1 MNIGFIGL
9 CRIGYNMVLN
19 LLDHDHKVVVYNRSP
34 DPVLKIQKFGAIP
47 SYNIYEL
54 VSKLPKKKVIWIM
67 VTSSAV
73 DKIIN
78 DLIPFLNKGDIII
91 DGGNSYFKDSINRF
105 NKLKKLG
112 VNFVDVG
119 TSGGIDGARNG
130 ACLMIG
136 GEKKIV
142 DSIKP
147 IFKSLSTKDG
157 FSYTGNT
164 GSGHFVKMVHNG
176 IEYGMM
182 ASIAEGFEALNKHS
196 KEFNLKLNDI
206 SKVYSHGSIVQS
218 KLMSWLN
225 KALVEDSNLKS
236 VKGIVPEGETEF
248 EMNNLTKLSY
258 MPILERAILER
269 VNSRKK
275 ENFRSKII
283 AVLRN
288 KFGSHK
294 LNKN

>member
-9 CRIGYNMVLN
+9 GRMGYKMVLN
-19 LLDHDHKVVVYNRSP
+19 LLDHNHKVIVYNRSP

-54 VSKLPKKKVIWIM
+54 INKLPKKKVIWIM

-91 DGGNSYFKDSINRF
+91 DGGNSYFKDSINRY

-112 VNFVDVG
+112 IDFIDVG
-119 TSGGIDGARNG
+119 TSGGVDGARHG

-136 GEKKIV
+136 GDKKVV
-142 DSIKP
+142 DSINN
-147 IFKSLSTKDG
+147 IFKSLSTKNG
-157 FSYTGNT
+157 FAHVGSS

-182 ASIAEGFEALNKHS
+182 ASIAEGFEALNKHQKS
-196 KEFNLKLNDI
+196 FNLNLNDI
-206 SKVYSHGSIVQS
+206 SKVYSHGSIIES
-218 KLMSWLN
+218 RLMSWLN
-225 KALVEDSNLKS
+225 SALSEDPTLKS
-236 VKGIVPEGETEF
+236 IKGVVPEGETEF
-248 EMNNLTKLSY
+248 EMSNLTKLSY
-258 MPILERAILER
+258 MPVLERAITER

-275 ENFRSKII
+275 ENFRSKVV

-294 LNKN
+294 LSK

>member
-9 CRIGYNMVLN
+9 GRMGYNMVIN
-19 LLDHDHKVVVYNRSP
+19 LLDHNHKVVVYNRSP
-34 DPVLKIQKFGAIP
+34 DPTLKIQKFGAVP

-54 VSKLPKKKVIWIM
+54 ISKLPKKKVIWIM

-73 DKIIN
+73 DKIIH

-112 VNFVDVG
+112 VHFVDVG
-119 TSGGIDGARNG
+119 VSGGIEGARNG
-130 ACLMIG
+130 ACLMVG
-136 GEKKIV
+136 GEKKIYE
-142 DSIKP
+142 SLKP
-147 IFKSLSTKDG
+147 IFRSLSAKDG
-157 FSYTGNT
+157 FSYVGNT
-164 GSGHFVKMVHNG
+164 GSGHFVKMIHNG

-182 ASIAEGFEALNKHS
+182 ASIAEGFETLYKNQKY
-196 KEFNLKLNDI
+196 FNLNLKDI
-206 SKVYSHGSIVQS
+206 SKVYSNGSIIES
-218 KLMSWLN
+218 RLMSWLN
-225 KALVEDSNLKS
+225 NALSEDSALKS
-236 VKGIVPEGETEF
+236 IKGIVPEGETEF
-248 EMNNLTKLSY
+248 EMSNLTKLSY
-258 MPILERAILER
+258 MPILERAIIER

-288 KFGSHK
+288 KFGGHK
-294 LNKN
+294 LKD